1 MTPPHPPHG
10 PAPHGPAHAHHGSL
24 QRRLILAAV
33 VIVTVALVV
42 AGVAIGFILHRFV
55 RGQLDSRLDSQ
66 IVAIASSLERG
77 RDGRLALG
85 RNLDGPPFDRDRS
98 GWSWQVRQGDAVL
111 RSGSLEGRDLSV
123 PEDDRRD
130 GGGRHRDRPRPG
142 DAIDPWGNPVILRIL
157 ALPNEGGAGPA
168 TIVAS
173 APMAALR
180 GPVREASLTLALILA
195 VLGLCLLAGLVVQVR
210 LGLRPLERLRRDL
223 AEVRAGKRAQVP
235 EKQPAEIRPL
245 VREVNALLAQNAA
258 NLERARTHVANL
270 AHGLK
275 TPLATLTMALRDGE
289 RDPDGRLATLVSGM
303 DGQIRHH
310 LRRARTA
317 ALDGATRER
326 TALEAPMADLRSTFA
341 RLYAEK
347 GIAFTVEVPDGIAV
361 ACDGQDVDEML
372 GNLIDNACR
381 WCRAR
386 VRIAAALSERGVTV
400 TVEDDGPG
408 LDADAVAGVL
418 GRGKR
423 LDETVPG
430 HGFGLS
436 ITTEL
441 AELYGGS
448 LRLDRGSFHGLRA
461 RLDLPA

>member
-1 MTPPHPPHG
+1 M
-10 PAPHGPAHAHHGSL
+10 
-24 QRRLILAAV
+24 AALV
-33 VIVTVALVV
+33 LVTVALVV
-42 AGVAIGFILHRFV
+42 AGIAIGFILHRFV

-77 RDGRLALG
+77 RDGRISLR

-98 GWSWQVRQGDAVL
+98 GWFWQVRQGDATL
-111 RSGSLEGRDLSV
+111 RSGSLEGRDLLI
-123 PEDDRRD
+123 PED
-130 GGGRHRDRPRPG
+130 GRPDDKGPHRDRPRPADG
-142 DAIDPWGNPVILRIL
+142 VDPWGNAVILRIL
-157 ALPNEGGAGPA
+157 ALPAEAGAGPT

-195 VLGLCLLAGLVVQVR
+195 VLGLCLVAGLVAQVR
-210 LGLRPLERLRRDL
+210 LGLKPLERLRRDL
-223 AEVRAGKRAQVP
+223 AEIRAGRSAQVP

-245 VREVNALLAQNAA
+245 VREVNALLTQNAA
-258 NLERARTHVANL
+258 NLERARMHVANL

-275 TPLATLTMALRDGE
+275 TPLATLTMALGDAE
-289 RDPDGRLATLVSGM
+289 RDPDGRLSTLVAGM

-317 ALDGATRER
+317 ALGGGARER
-326 TALEAPMADLRSTFA
+326 TVLAAPVADLRATFA
-341 RLYAEK
+341 RLYADK
-347 GIAFTVEVPDGIAV
+347 GIAFTVEVADGIAV

-386 VRIAAALSERGVTV
+386 VRVAAAFSGHGVAI

-408 LDADAVAGVL
+408 LDEDAAVRAL
-418 GRGKR
+418 GRGGR

-448 LRLDRGSFHGLRA
+448 LRLDRGTFHGLRA

>member
-1 MTPPHPPHG
+1 MKASSPRPKPLHG
-10 PAPHGPAHAHHGSL
+10 PARPHSGSL
-24 QRRLILAAV
+24 QRRLIVAALV
-33 VIVTVALVV
+33 LVTIALVV
-42 AGVAIGFILHRFV
+42 AGIAIGFILHRFV

-77 RDGRLALG
+77 RDGRLALR
-85 RNLDGPPFDRDRS
+85 RNLDGPPFDRERS
-98 GWSWQVRQGDAVL
+98 GWSWQIRQGDATL
-111 RSGSLEGRDLSV
+111 RSSSLEGHDLPAPAEHRQDSRT
-123 PEDDRRD
+123 PHPDHPQPAD
-130 GGGRHRDRPRPG
+130 GV
-142 DAIDPWGNPVILRIL
+142 DPWGNTVILRIL
-157 ALPNEGGAGPA
+157 TLPDEAGAGNA

-173 APMAALR
+173 APMAALS
-180 GPVREASLTLALILA
+180 GPVREAGLTLALILSI
-195 VLGLCLLAGLVVQVR
+195 LGLCLVVGLVAQVR

-223 AEVRAGKRAQVP
+223 GEIRAGKRAQVP

-245 VREVNALLAQNAA
+245 VREVNALLSQNAV

-275 TPLATLTMALRDGE
+275 TPLATLTMALGDAGK
-289 RDPDGRLATLVSGM
+289 DPDGRLSALVSGM
-303 DGQIRHH
+303 DAQIRHH

-317 ALDGATRER
+317 ALGGATRER
-326 TALEAPMADLRSTFA
+326 TDLAVSAAGLRTTFA
-341 RLYAEK
+341 RLYADK
-347 GIAFTVEVPDGIAV
+347 GIAFTVEVSDGIAV

-381 WCRAR
+381 WCRAQ
-386 VRIAAALSERGVTV
+386 VWIAAAFSGQGVTI

-408 LDADAVAGVL
+408 LDEDAAARVL
-418 GRGKR
+418 GRGRR

-448 LRLDRGSFHGLRA
+448 LHLDRGTLHGLRA
-461 RLDLPA
+461 RLELPA